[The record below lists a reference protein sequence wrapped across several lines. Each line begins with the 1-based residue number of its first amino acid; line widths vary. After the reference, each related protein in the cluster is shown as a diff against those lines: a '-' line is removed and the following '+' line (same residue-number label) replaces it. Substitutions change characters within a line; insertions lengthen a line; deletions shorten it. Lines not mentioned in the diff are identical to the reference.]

1 MNDRSVP
8 RPIGDGVDRVL
19 SSLGA
24 PSSEVTIDVAA
35 RWVDIV
41 GPQLARVTQPGSLRD
56 GVLVV
61 TTSEPAVAD
70 HLKWSE
76 RTVVAQANKVL
87 GTTVVKAVRA
97 RVIAAGDS

>member
-1 MNDRSVP
+1 MTDRSAP

-24 PSSEVTIDVAA
+24 PSSEVTIHVSA

-41 GPQLARVTQPGSLRD
+41 GPQLARVTRPGSLRD

-76 RTVVAQANKVL
+76 RAVVAQANKVL
-87 GTTVVKAVRA
+87 GTAVVSSIRA
-97 RVIAAGDS
+97 RVIAADDS